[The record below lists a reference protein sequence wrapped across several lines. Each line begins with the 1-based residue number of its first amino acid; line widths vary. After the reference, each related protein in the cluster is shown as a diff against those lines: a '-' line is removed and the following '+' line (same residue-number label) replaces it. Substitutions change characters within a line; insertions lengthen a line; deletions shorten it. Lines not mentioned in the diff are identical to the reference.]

1 MSLGARRQHMH
12 GGMLAKLYSSQT
24 RARSVNTQVAL
35 ATTKKNQLSVSYYYS
50 KMSQFVDDLA
60 AFGALL
66 RDAELVAYLLSGM
79 DEAYNP
85 VFTSIVACVDPIT
98 PSELYSQLLRFEQ
111 HKSLQSS
118 LMQGGISSAMTAF
131 RGVATLLVVGDL
143 VLPLVPWAVVVAATN
158 VVASPINRI
167 AATTVHLP
175 LGLSVK
181 FALRLVIPPKPVGIA
196 MMMIPLSLALQAS
209 QPQVPL
215 RTCGALI
222 HGQQTI
228 LLTILTS

>member
-1 MSLGARRQHMH
+1 M
-12 GGMLAKLYSSQT
+12 
-24 RARSVNTQVAL
+24 
-35 ATTKKNQLSVSYYYS
+35 KKNQLSVSDYYS

-60 AFGALL
+60 ASGALL

-85 VFTSIVACVDPIT
+85 VFTSIVACVDPI
-98 PSELYSQLLRFEQ
+98 
-111 HKSLQSS
+111 
-118 LMQGGISSAMTAF
+118 I
-131 RGVATLLVVGDL
+131 
-143 VLPLVPWAVVVAATN
+143 
-158 VVASPINRI
+158 PINRI

-215 RTCGALI
+215 RTRGALI
-222 HGQQTI
+222 HGQHTI
-228 LLTILTS
+228 LLMILTSWRCMMPTMVMIGFTLLTNQVWILLALVDLLFSLLSVILH